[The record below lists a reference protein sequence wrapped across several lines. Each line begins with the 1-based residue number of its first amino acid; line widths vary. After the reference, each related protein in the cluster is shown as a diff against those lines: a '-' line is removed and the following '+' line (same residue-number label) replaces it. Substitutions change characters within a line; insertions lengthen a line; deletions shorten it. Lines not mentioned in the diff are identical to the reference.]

1 MTTFPQNVC
10 FTETDSVYLE
20 YTINFESTGEF
31 TMSVLVSPSLN
42 FNANKGL
49 RYTISFDRISE
60 NQLFVGSAK

>member
-1 MTTFPQNVC
+1 M
-10 FTETDSVYLE
+10 E

-49 RYTISFDRISE
+49 RYTISFDRMSE
-60 NQLFVGSAK
+60 NQQFVGSESRLSKH